1 MSLIKTAGPERRRS
15 EVAGD
20 GSEVGGV
27 LWTARR
33 RSGQPRTVEYKRLS
47 LQASTDH
54 GDHKTPNRGGKSSP
68 EEPRPLGPE
77 HGGADAGREEE
88 PGVPANS
95 GGERWRGLALKT
107 RKKVA
112 EL

>member
-20 GSEVGGV
+20 DSEVGGV
-27 LWTARR
+27 LWTTKCC
-33 RSGQPRTVEYKRLS
+33 SGQPRTVEFKRLS
-47 LQASTDH
+47 LRASTDH
-54 GDHKTPNRGGKSSP
+54 RDHKTSNCGGKSSP

-77 HGGADAGREEE
+77 HGGADTGREEE
-88 PGVPANS
+88 PGVLANS
-95 GGERWRGLALKT
+95 SGERWRGLALKT